1 MLFYMKKAGKVQKT
15 TIYIFLQLLYNKV
28 KCENCFQEGGE
39 ARVNKKVMYAVIG
52 VIAVFLVIAVIILLS
67 CVSRDTGQG
76 TMESPDANVWN
87 SGMEETAPGYLA
99 EPEKTDGETEA
110 DTDVQEESKPK
121 ETEEDMEP
129 AEDDGDTGRNHS
141 SAEDDGDTG
150 RNHSSTE
157 EEEIM
162 GEKVSMIA
170 LADTKE
176 EAKKIAE
183 LYGIELVNYSYGV
196 AEYETTKDPQELIA
210 LGEKKNYPALS
221 TNNTLTID

>member
-1 MLFYMKKAGKVQKT
+1 MK
-15 TIYIFLQLLYNKV
+15 
-28 KCENCFQEGGE
+28 NCFQEGGV

-52 VIAVFLVIAVIILLS
+52 IIAVFLVIAVIILLGRG
-67 CVSRDTGQG
+67 SRDTGQG
-76 TMESPDANVWN
+76 TTESPDANDWN
-87 SGMEETAPGYLA
+87 SGMAETDPGYLA

-110 DTDVQEESKPK
+110 DTDVQEESQTK
-121 ETEEDMEP
+121 ETEENMEP
-129 AEDDGDTGRNHS
+129 TEDNGDTGRNHF

-150 RNHSSTE
+150 TSIE

-183 LYGIELVNYSYGV
+183 LYGIELVNFSYGV

-210 LGEKKNYPALS
+210 LGEKNNYPALS